1 MNCLEYRQ
9 ICGADPGHG
18 ATDFRDHETE
28 CKDCRAYAREM
39 RVLDQRIREALA
51 FDVPITVRR
60 PQAAA
65 VQSEVRRWRPARLG
79 IAASLFAAIGLSVGV
94 WLSAPPPALA
104 DAVTGHLKHE
114 RKAWQPTDN
123 PVAAEVLDAV
133 LQHADVQM
141 KGNVGLISYARTC
154 SIRGNDVPHLMIQ
167 GERGPVM
174 VLIMRNE
181 KVDEAVPLRA
191 KGYEGLIVP
200 VGEGSI
206 AIVGREGEPMAPLS
220 DKISQSVY
228 WRL

>member
-9 ICGADPGHG
+9 ICGADPGHV
-18 ATDFRDHETE
+18 ATEFRDHEMACE
-28 CKDCRAYAREM
+28 DCQSYAREM
-39 RVLDQRIREALA
+39 RALDERIRKALA
-51 FDVPITVRR
+51 FDVPTSERHSRTVALQ
-60 PQAAA
+60 P
-65 VQSEVRRWRPARLG
+65 VVRRWRPARLG

-94 WLSAPPPALA
+94 WLSTPPPALA

-114 RKAWQPTDN
+114 RRAWQPTDN
-123 PVAAEVLDAV
+123 PVAGEVLDAV

-181 KVDEAVPLRA
+181 TVEETIPLRA

-206 AIVGREGEPMAPLS
+206 AIVGREGEPIAPLS

-228 WRL
+228 WRF